1 MSNTTLKIGTRD
13 SKLAVWQAE
22 KVQSLLQE
30 NGIAS
35 ELVFIKSY
43 GDQVQDKALHQL
55 GGTGVFT
62 KALDDALLNNSI
74 DIAVHS
80 CKDVPTIPAEG
91 IHIAAY
97 LEREDHRDI
106 LVCKQATDLEQL
118 DFRKIATGSLRRKA
132 QWLKRFPNDE
142 VHGIR
147 GNVQTRLRKLG
158 ESDWVGAI
166 FAWAGLKRLEIQPE
180 HYVFLDWMVSAP
192 AQGIVT
198 VACRAGEKDTIE
210 KLESI
215 DNKESR
221 TQATAERK
229 FLNLMEGG
237 CTAPIGAFAKINGTQ
252 LELEV
257 QVNSID
263 GSESVHLKVEGDSN
277 SPEALAQKAYEAA
290 KAQGAVEIV
299 KSIKL

>member
-1 MSNTTLKIGTRD
+1 MKNKSLKIGTRD
-13 SKLAVWQAE
+13 SLLAVWQAE
-22 KVQSLLQE
+22 KVQNLLKE

-35 ELVFIKSY
+35 ELIYIKSY

-62 KALDDALLNNSI
+62 KALDDALLDKRI

-132 QWLKRFPNDE
+132 QWLQRFPNDE
-142 VHGIR
+142 IDGLR
-147 GNVQTRLRKLG
+147 GNVQTRLKKLE
-158 ESDWVGAI
+158 ESNWVGAI

-180 HYVFLDWMVSAP
+180 NYVFLDWMVSAP

-198 VACRAGEKDTIE
+198 IACRTGENDTIE
-210 KLESI
+210 KLERI
-215 DNKESR
+215 DNSESR
-221 TQATAERK
+221 AQAIAERK

-237 CTAPIGAFAKINGTQ
+237 CTAPIGAFANIKGDKM
-252 LELEV
+252 ELEI

-263 GSESVHLKVEGDSN
+263 GAQTVRLKVEGELKK
-277 SPEALAQKAYEAA
+277 PEALAQKAYEAA
-290 KAQGAVEIV
+290 KTQGAVEIV